1 MTSSIGRVAF
11 ETQRLMRCRR
21 WGQFGTT
28 VALSYFERMEAVLEG
43 NREMVVLTRELLLRT
58 IGDWEQRAD
67 DARLTRDYSELARFW
82 FGRFGSASCL
92 GGAPRADG
100 ERSAPRHVMNELY
113 RGNS

>member
-1 MTSSIGRVAF
+1 MSRVAF

-43 NREMVVLTRELLLRT
+43 NREMVVLTRELVLRT
-58 IGDWEQRAD
+58 IEDWEQKAD
-67 DARLTRDYSELARFW
+67 DARLARDYSELARFRFRAVW
-82 FGRFGSASCL
+82 FRELL

-100 ERSAPRHVMNELY
+100 ERSAPGHVMNRLY